1 MISVIIPTYN
11 RFELLNR
18 AIDSVVTQTYKDLEI
33 IVVDDCSEDP
43 RYQNLK
49 NDQRIRYIRME
60 KRTGLPACGRNMGIK
75 NCIGDWVA
83 FLDDDDVW
91 LGTKLEKQMSFSDKY
106 KFISSEAIAE
116 GHKWAKGVHLSFWN
130 YINPLNVLEFDFD
143 LINKHNLIIN
153 SSVLVKKE
161 LLLEIGLITENP
173 KYRGTEDYHTWK
185 EILKL
190 GEKCLFI
197 EEPLIEYET
206 KTHKY
211 WKDTFSN

>member
-11 RFELLNR
+11 RYEFVNR
-18 AIDSVVTQTYKDLEI
+18 AINSVINQTYKDIEI

-43 RYQNLK
+43 RYQELSK
-49 NDQRIRYIRME
+49 NKNIKYFRLD
-60 KRTGLPACGRNMGIK
+60 KRSGLPACGRNLGIK
-75 NCIGDWVA
+75 NSLGEWVA
-83 FLDDDDVW
+83 FLDDDDYWVEK
-91 LGTKLEKQMSFSDKY
+91 KLEKQMEYSNKFD
-106 KFISSEAIAE
+106 FISSEAMVE
-116 GHKWAKGVHLSFWN
+116 GKKWAKGIHLSFWN
-130 YINPLNVLEFDFD
+130 YINPLNKFEFDFE

-161 LLLEIGLITENP
+161 LLLKIGLITEDP

-190 GEKCLFI
+190 GKKCLFI

-206 KTHKY
+206 KTHKF
-211 WKDTFSN
+211 WKD